1 MIISQVTSVT
11 CAIVTSSDLL
21 VPPRGEPDM
30 AEELLERPVRRVADV
45 VEQAQTATFP
55 RRVQVAPEARR
66 FVTEAIGQHP
76 AADDAVLLAGELIAN
91 SLLHAHDAA
100 TVTVAVA
107 VSEMFIRID
116 VYDDGRTGIPHW
128 RETDGGSESG
138 RGFHL
143 VNQIAERWGFVR
155 EQARTCCW
163 AEVAA
168 VPAPTLTE
176 ERKAP

>member
-1 MIISQVTSVT
+1 
-11 CAIVTSSDLL
+11 
-21 VPPRGEPDM
+21 
-30 AEELLERPVRRVADV
+30 
-45 VEQAQTATFP
+45 VEQVQTATFP
-55 RRVQVAPEARR
+55 RRVQVAPQARR
-66 FVTEAIGQHP
+66 FVTGAIGRHP

-107 VSEMFIRID
+107 VSEKFIRID
-116 VYDDGRTGIPHW
+116 VCDDGRTGIPHW
-128 RETDGGSESG
+128 READGNSESG

-168 VPAPTLTE
+168 RSAPTPAQ
-176 ERKAP
+176 ERSES